1 MLSVR
6 RLSVEAMKQWNNE
19 YPNVIYMF
27 APVETM
33 KHLIRSAL
41 PQSRG
46 SFCPAV
52 ADVDNDGDFDLV
64 LGMTS
69 GVGATFLYYE
79 QENGTFKLAKNPFAD
94 IQNRMQSGSYRLRF
108 QLADWDG
115 DGVVDLVASAGT
127 SLHYFTQGKCIPASS
142 PCDSSAT
149 CNKKTSKCVC
159 PTGSRSHECRICSE
173 YHSRKD
179 SMCRSCPGFGTASG
193 AGPTAIAAST

>member
-1 MLSVR
+1 MPIFYIF
-6 RLSVEAMKQWNNE
+6 MT
-19 YPNVIYMF
+19 
-27 APVETM
+27 VETM

-41 PQSRG
+41 AQEKG
-46 SFCPAV
+46 FGGFCPAV

-64 LGMTS
+64 LAKTRAPTKDS
-69 GVGATFLYYE
+69 GLEVTFLYYE

-94 IQNRMQSGSYRLRF
+94 IRMSVPRTLGFRF

-115 DGVVDLVASAGT
+115 DGMVDLVVAAGT
-127 SLHYFTQGKCIPASS
+127 SLHYAKQGKCIPSSS

-149 CNKKTSKCVC
+149 CNKTTSKCVC
-159 PTGSRSHECRICSE
+159 STGSRSQECRICSE

-193 AGPTAIAAST
+193 AGPTTIAGGTT

>member
-1 MLSVR
+1 
-6 RLSVEAMKQWNNE
+6 
-19 YPNVIYMF
+19 
-27 APVETM
+27 M

-64 LGMTS
+64 LGMS
-69 GVGATFLYYE
+69 SAFGASPTFLYYE

-94 IQNRMQSGSYRLRF
+94 IRMSAPSKLRF

-127 SLHYFTQGKCIPASS
+127 SLHYFKQGKCIPASS

-159 PTGSRSHECRICSE
+159 STGSRGQECRICSE